1 MRRSARL
8 AFAAVTACLP
18 LVACGGGDKPAPVF
32 APADYGYLPKLRL
45 LVGAITVEDHAATGP
60 EDLAPTAPLPP
71 DQALQQMAHDRLV
84 AAGNSG
90 TGVFTIDQAS
100 IDSGGGGA
108 LDGHLAV
115 HLDITT
121 GNGGHAGYAEAHVSR
136 RFVPGADTS
145 DAGTRAQLYQLTEQM
160 MQDMNVELEY
170 QVRRSLRDWLVDA
183 SGAPVTA
190 GVDQQALPPPDGG
203 APVTT
208 IPNGAIPGGA
218 IPGGGASPSG
228 GVPVGTTPV
237 GATPFGATPPGSGS
251 LGTGGPLPLAPP
263 PGAPVAAPGNVPA
276 PQDPAAPVRS
286 PSPGFLQPPP
296 AGNGY

>member
-1 MRRSARL
+1 MRRSAWL
-8 AFAAVTACLP
+8 AFVTIAACLP
-18 LVACGGGDKPAPVF
+18 LDACGGSDNPAPAF

-45 LVGAITVEDHAATGP
+45 LVGAITVEDHAANALGP
-60 EDLAPTAPLPP
+60 DDLAPTSPLPP

-100 IDSGGGGA
+100 IESGGGGA

-145 DAGTRAQLYQLTEQM
+145 DAGSRAQLYQLTQQM
-160 MQDMNVELEY
+160 MQDMNVELEF
-170 QVRRSLRDWLVDA
+170 QMRRSLRDWLVDA

-208 IPNGAIPGGA
+208 A
-218 IPGGGASPSG
+218 PSG

-237 GATPFGATPPGSGS
+237 GATPLGSGA
-251 LGTGGPLPLAPP
+251 LGTSGPLPLAPP
-263 PGAPVAAPGNVPA
+263 PGAPAVAPGGAPG
-276 PQDPAAPVRS
+276 PQDPAAPMRS
-286 PSPGFLQPPP
+286 PSPGFLQPPADTTAPPP
-296 AGNGY
+296 AGTGY